1 MTASDRTGDGRTS
14 RIAGVLN
21 ERHPTA
27 EPVPVFYDSP
37 HSGRTIPDDFVTAVS
52 LADLRTGEDAFVDE
66 LVSGCLDHGI
76 GLIAAE
82 FPRAY
87 IDVNRA
93 VDDLDEGLLSAPWP
107 GGANPTDKSVRGM
120 GLIRREILR
129 GVPLY
134 SAPLSVA
141 EVSARIETYYRPYHA
156 AVKAALDRLHASHG
170 AVWHVDWH
178 SMKPVGVAMNVDAG
192 EARPDFVVSDGEG
205 RTAAPDF
212 ADSVAD
218 WLRERGYS
226 ASVNAPYKGAEM
238 IRRHGAPDE
247 GRHSIQIE
255 INRRLYLDAERM
267 VRTEGFDGL
276 KTDLDAFSAWLAG
289 YVRETAGQ
297 LS

>member
-1 MTASDRTGDGRTS
+1 MTASDRIRDGRVR

-21 ERHPTA
+21 ERHPPGD
-27 EPVPVFYDSP
+27 PVPLLFDSP

-66 LVSGCLDHGI
+66 LVSGCFDHGI
-76 GLIAAE
+76 GLVSAE
-82 FPRAY
+82 FPRTY

-93 VDDLDEGLLSAPWP
+93 IDDIDEGLLAEPWP
-107 GGANPTDKSVRGM
+107 GGANPTDKSARGM
-120 GLIRREILR
+120 GLIRRDILR
-129 GVPLY
+129 GIPLY
-134 SAPLSVA
+134 TAPLSVS

-156 AVKAALDRLHASHG
+156 AVKSGLDRLHAAHG

-192 EARPDFVVSDGEG
+192 EPRPDFVVSDGEG
-205 RTAAPDF
+205 RTAAPDL
-212 ADSVAD
+212 AESVAG
-218 WLRERGYS
+218 WFRARGYS

-238 IRRHGAPDE
+238 IRRYGAPQDD
-247 GRHSIQIE
+247 RHSIQIE

-267 VRTEGFDGL
+267 VRTEGFGEL
-276 KTDLDAFSAWLAG
+276 KRALDAFSAWMAG
-289 YVRETAGQ
+289 YVREAVSQ

>member
-1 MTASDRTGDGRTS
+1 MTGSEAGRDGRTR
-14 RIAGVLN
+14 RIAGVLT
-21 ERHPTA
+21 EHHPA
-27 EPVPVFYDSP
+27 GDPVPVLFDSP
-37 HSGRTIPDDFVTAVS
+37 HSGRTIPDDFVTSVS
-52 LADLRTGEDAFVDE
+52 LADLRTAEDGFVDE

-76 GLIAAE
+76 GLVSAE

-93 VDDLDEGLLSAPWP
+93 IDDIDEGLLSEPWP
-107 GGANPTDKSVRGM
+107 GGASPTDKSLRGM

-134 SAPLSVA
+134 SAPLTVA

-156 AVKAALDRLHASHG
+156 AVKAGLDRLHAAHG

-192 EARPDFVVSDGEG
+192 RQRPDFVVSDGEG
-205 RTAAPDF
+205 RTAAPGL
-212 ADSVAD
+212 AETVAN
-218 WLRERGYS
+218 WLRDRGYS
-226 ASVNAPYKGAEM
+226 ASVNEPYKGAEM
-238 IRRHGAPDE
+238 IRRYGAPEE

-267 VRTEGFDGL
+267 VRTDGFGDL
-276 KTDLDAFSAWLAG
+276 KRDLDAFSAWLAG
-289 YVRETAGQ
+289 YVQGKAG
-297 LS
+297 

>member
-1 MTASDRTGDGRTS
+1 MTVSDGIGGRV
-14 RIAGVLN
+14 RRVAGVLK
-21 ERHPTA
+21 ERLPA
-27 EPVPVFYDSP
+27 GEPVPVLFDSP

-52 LADLRTGEDAFVDE
+52 LADLRTGEDAFVDD

-82 FPRAY
+82 FPRTY

-93 VDDLDEGLLSAPWP
+93 VDDIDESLLSEPWP

-120 GLIRREILR
+120 GLIRREILS
-129 GVPLY
+129 GVPIY
-134 SAPLSVA
+134 MAPLSVA
-141 EVSARIETYYRPYHA
+141 EVTARIETYYRPYHA
-156 AVKAALDRLHASHG
+156 AVKERLDRLHAAHG

-192 EARPDFVVSDGEG
+192 EARPDFVVSDGDG
-205 RTAAPDF
+205 LTAAPDLVET
-212 ADSVAD
+212 VAG

-238 IRRHGAPDE
+238 IRRYGAPE
-247 GRHSIQIE
+247 LGRHSIQIE
-255 INRRLYLDAERM
+255 INRRLYLDADRM
-267 VRTEGFDGL
+267 LRTEGFAEL
-276 KTDLDAFSAWLAG
+276 KRDLDAFSAWLAEH
-289 YVRETAGQ
+289 VRDAAGQ